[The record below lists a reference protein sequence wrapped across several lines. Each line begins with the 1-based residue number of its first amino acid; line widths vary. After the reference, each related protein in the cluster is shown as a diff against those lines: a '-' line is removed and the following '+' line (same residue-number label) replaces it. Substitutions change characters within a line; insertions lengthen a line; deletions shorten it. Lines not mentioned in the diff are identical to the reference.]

1 MYYWFSWRANEEKVR
16 RNGTLYFQWVDTITR
31 KLVVYIAT
39 KNEKSVEKW
48 LHMFLLKQ
56 IQLNLY
62 IWKYLVSSTVLQA

>member
-62 IWKYLVSSTVLQA
+62 IWKYLLSSTVLQA